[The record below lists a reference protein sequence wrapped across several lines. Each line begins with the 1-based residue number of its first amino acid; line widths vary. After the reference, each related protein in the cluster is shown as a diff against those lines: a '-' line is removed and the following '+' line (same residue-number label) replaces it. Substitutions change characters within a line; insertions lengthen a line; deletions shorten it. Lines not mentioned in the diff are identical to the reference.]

1 MDSDV
6 IFEVI
11 TLGMLLLILGGIVKV
26 LADFGDLVPSR
37 QNTVILQEIS
47 SIKER
52 LKEIDYNM
60 ARLVEV
66 ALELREAV
74 TARFDREIAKH
85 QEALAAKQAELEA
98 LIAAEDAEDVVQNA
112 DIARL
117 QGEVAGKEEAIGILE
132 EIKANVNSDL
142 AGDGEIDLPDEPVA
156 PDEPDEPVE
165 EQPVVEGETAGEA
178 LQTQTADGTVVGDGV
193 VEGGV
198 ANNA

>member
-1 MDSDV
+1 M
-6 IFEVI
+6 
-11 TLGMLLLILGGIVKV
+11 KV
-26 LADFGDLVPSR
+26 LADFGDLAPSR
-37 QNTVILQEIS
+37 QNTVILQEIG

-193 VEGGV
+193 VKGGV